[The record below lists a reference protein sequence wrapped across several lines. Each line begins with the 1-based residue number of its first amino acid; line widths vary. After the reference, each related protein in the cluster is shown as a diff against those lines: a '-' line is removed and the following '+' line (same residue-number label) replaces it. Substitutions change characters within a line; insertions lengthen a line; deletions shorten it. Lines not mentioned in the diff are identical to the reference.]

1 MNTSASENMTKKTR
15 SKKMKLGKKLKQSR
29 RMPLLATLRTHRRMQ
44 QNKFKR
50 DWRHQK
56 IKFKKGE

>member
-1 MNTSASENMTKKTR
+1 MTKKTR